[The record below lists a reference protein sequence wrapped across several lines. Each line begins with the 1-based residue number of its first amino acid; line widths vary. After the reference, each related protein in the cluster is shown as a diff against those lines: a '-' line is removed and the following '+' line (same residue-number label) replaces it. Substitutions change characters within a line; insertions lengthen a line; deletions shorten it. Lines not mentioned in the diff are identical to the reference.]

1 VSEVESTDKDITQA
15 VLCVLVARAGGTAS
29 IRPNE
34 FLPDN
39 HQVRATQLPTGTLHL
54 ELVALQPATST
65 DAPTPSTADAD
76 ALMHLGG

>member
-1 VSEVESTDKDITQA
+1 MSELENAGKDLSQA
-15 VLCVLVARAGGTAS
+15 VICVLVNRAGGTAS

-39 HQVRATQLPTGTLHL
+39 YQVRATQLPTGTLHL
-54 ELVALQPATST
+54 ELVSLQPATSA
-65 DAPTPSTADAD
+65 DAPPPSTTDAD

>member
-1 VSEVESTDKDITQA
+1 MSEVGTVDKDLSQA
-15 VLCVLVARAGGTAS
+15 VVCALVNRLGGSVA

-39 HQVRATQLPTGTLHL
+39 YQVQAVRLPTGTLHL
-54 ELVALQPATST
+54 ELVATVAATSA
-65 DAPTPSTADAD
+65 DTPPQSTADSD